1 MLQID
6 PFWSYGIGAGCALA
20 TATRL
25 RDAHGDGPRQ
35 EAIRD
40 RGLLATL
47 LFMGVLFIPMGMWL
61 ATRFPGWETMYAW
74 RAIPPWALAAFS
86 ASLVVC
92 ATAGYLLTHGL
103 LVRGKLWGACLQFV
117 VAYIAVFCT
126 LIHGWDGTGLRRF
139 LATAPAAFTS
149 LTPSTAE
156 LSQWLR
162 SPIAE
167 TLFWMGLVLIPALLA
182 VNVRLRTGG
191 VGTSGTRGARGA
203 PVDGLDLVRRAMLV
217 ILGPCLALAVAASL
231 AVTVFGALLGSA
243 AWTALAVTVLH
254 PRSALAAVSRR
265 IVLPAACPPRREE
278 ASEEASGGQHRHAGR

>member
-20 TATRL
+20 TAARL
-25 RDAHGDGPRQ
+25 RDAHGDGTRR

-47 LFMGVLFIPMGMWL
+47 LFMGMLFIPMGMWL

-74 RAIPPWALAAFS
+74 RAVPPWALAAFS
-86 ASLVVC
+86 AGLVVC
-92 ATAGYLLTHGL
+92 ATAGYLLTHRL
-103 LVRGKLWGACLQFV
+103 LVRGKPWGACLQFV
-117 VAYIAVFCT
+117 AAYVFVFCT

-149 LTPSTAE
+149 PTPTTAE
-156 LSQWLR
+156 LIQWLR

-191 VGTSGTRGARGA
+191 TGAPGTRGA
-203 PVDGLDLVRRAMLV
+203 PLDGLDMVLRATMV
-217 ILGPCLALAVAASL
+217 ILGPCLALAVSASL
-231 AVTVFGALLGSA
+231 AVTVFGPLLGGA
-243 AWTALAVTVLH
+243 AWTALAVAVLH
-254 PRSALAAVSRR
+254 PRSALAAVCRR
-265 IVLPAACPPRREE
+265 IVLPAACPPRRAEPS
-278 ASEEASGGQHRHAGR
+278 AGGQHLHAGQ

>member
-20 TATRL
+20 TATGL
-25 RDAHGDGPRQ
+25 RAAHGDGTRQ

-47 LFMGVLFIPMGMWL
+47 LFMGMLFIPMGMWL
-61 ATRFPGWETMYAW
+61 ATRFPDWETMYAW
-74 RAIPPWALAAFS
+74 HAVPPWALAAFS
-86 ASLVVC
+86 AGLVVC
-92 ATAGYLLTHGL
+92 AAAGYLLTHGL
-103 LVRGKLWGACLQFV
+103 LVRGKLWSACLQFV
-117 VAYIAVFCT
+117 LAYVAVFCT

-149 LTPSTAE
+149 PTPTTAE
-156 LSQWLR
+156 LIQWLR

-191 VGTSGTRGARGA
+191 TGMV
-203 PVDGLDLVRRAMLV
+203 LRATMV
-217 ILGPCLALAVAASL
+217 ILGPCLALAVSACL
-231 AVTVFGALLGSA
+231 AVTVFGALLGGA
-243 AWTALAVTVLH
+243 AWTALAVAVLH
-254 PRSALAAVSRR
+254 PRGALAAVCRR
-265 IVLPAACPPRREE
+265 IALPAAPPPRREE
-278 ASEEASGGQHRHAGR
+278 AFGGQHRHAGR